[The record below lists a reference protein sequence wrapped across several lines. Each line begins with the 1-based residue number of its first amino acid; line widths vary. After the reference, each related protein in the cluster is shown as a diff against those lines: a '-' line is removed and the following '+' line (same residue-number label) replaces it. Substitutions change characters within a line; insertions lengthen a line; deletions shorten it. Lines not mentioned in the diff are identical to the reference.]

1 MITARQFVGLV
12 GPGAAQLGAERHYE
26 MVRPTF
32 RSRATGFRDLA
43 APELARLRYERMD
56 AFHDKWLARRLEIEG
71 LI

>member
-1 MITARQFVGLV
+1 
-12 GPGAAQLGAERHYE
+12 
-26 MVRPTF
+26 
-32 RSRATGFRDLA
+32 LA